1 MSTIIRKIWDRH
13 VVTERPDGMCLLY
26 IDRHLVH
33 EVTSPQA
40 FEALRLAGRKVRRPL
55 SLLAVPD
62 HNVPTSTDRLERI
75 EDPGSRR
82 QIEAL
87 RENAREAGIALFDID
102 DIRQGIV
109 HVTGPETGLILPGA
123 TVVCGDSHTSTLGA
137 FGAIAFGIGTSEVE
151 HALATQTLWQ
161 KRPREMRI
169 TVTGATGFC
178 VSAKDVIL
186 TVIAKIGAGG
196 GRGCAIEY
204 AGEAIRRMS
213 MEERLTICN
222 MTIEAGGRFGRVAP
236 DETTF
241 TYLSGRPA
249 APGGA
254 QWESAVADW
263 KTLFSDDDG
272 SFDREESIDASRIA
286 PQVTWGTSPE
296 DALPVTGVVPDPAN
310 QPDPRIRERM
320 ERALRYMDLRPGT
333 RLTDIPIEK
342 VFIGSCTNARI
353 EDLRLAAKVVM
364 ERKVANGVTAMV
376 VPGSGLVKRQAE
388 AEGLDRIF
396 LEAGFQWR
404 LPGCSMCLGMNP
416 DRLKPGERCAS
427 TSNRNFEGRQGPGGR
442 THLMSPMMA
451 AAAAVTGRITDVR
464 EVL

>member
-1 MSTIIRKIWDRH
+1 MRPIGDEIPLFYNQLGSPMSRSGNAAPGKPMCDRLHQTSPMTTLIRKIWDRH
-13 VVTERPDGMCLLY
+13 VVTERPDGMSLLY

-62 HNVPTSTDRLERI
+62 HNVPTSADRLTRI
-75 EDPGSRR
+75 EDPDSRR

-137 FGAIAFGIGTSEVE
+137 FGAIAFGIWTSEVE

-169 TVTGATGFC
+169 TVTGATGFG

-196 GRGCAIEY
+196 ATGCAIEY
-204 AGEAIRRMS
+204 AGEAGRRMS

-222 MTIEAGGRFGRVAP
+222 MTIEAGGRFGMVAP

-241 TYLSGRPA
+241 A
-249 APGGA
+249 
-254 QWESAVADW
+254 
-263 KTLFSDDDG
+263 
-272 SFDREESIDASRIA
+272 
-286 PQVTWGTSPE
+286 
-296 DALPVTGVVPDPAN
+296 
-310 QPDPRIRERM
+310 
-320 ERALRYMDLRPGT
+320 
-333 RLTDIPIEK
+333 
-342 VFIGSCTNARI
+342 
-353 EDLRLAAKVVM
+353 
-364 ERKVANGVTAMV
+364 
-376 VPGSGLVKRQAE
+376 
-388 AEGLDRIF
+388 
-396 LEAGFQWR
+396 
-404 LPGCSMCLGMNP
+404 
-416 DRLKPGERCAS
+416 
-427 TSNRNFEGRQGPGGR
+427 
-442 THLMSPMMA
+442 
-451 AAAAVTGRITDVR
+451 
-464 EVL
+464 